1 MDYCSSQ
8 KHPFFSHLISLRTM
22 TVGNDY
28 NVHNDQRISL
38 FSTKTMLSGF
48 SVYITIMSYFSSLSL
63 FQGQRY
69 CFVTSTEKK
78 HGLSGPLKVTM
89 VWLQLKKP
97 SLTSSGKL
105 LMLLPPLT
113 VLLLL
118 RIFRKAN
125 SGIIMKSLES
135 GLGKSGY

>member
-1 MDYCSSQ
+1 MSTMIREFYYSQ
-8 KHPFFSHLISLRTM
+8 LKQCFLAFQLTSQICPIL
-22 TVGNDY
+22 
-28 NVHNDQRISL
+28 
-38 FSTKTMLSGF
+38 LSF
-48 SVYITIMSYFSSLSL
+48 LL
-63 FQGQRY
+63 QGRRY

-113 VLLLL
+113 LLLLL
-118 RIFRKAN
+118 RIFRTAN
-125 SGIIMKSLES
+125 SGMIMKIKLRKWF
-135 GLGKSGY
+135 GKKWLPNIEVNLLDLISPSTCRLNLLM